1 MHGHDRFASECVRK
15 KIKIV
20 TPRSKLFCSR
30 DSAIFEPKK
39 APSAN
44 EKKERQIASS
54 VAGTRLGNAGRE
66 TPPSKHDIGSECR
79 IIAHKNHTK
88 RREMTLIAGCI

>member
-1 MHGHDRFASECVRK
+1 MIWLRQNVSEK

-30 DSAIFEPKK
+30 DSATFQPKK

-44 EKKERQIASS
+44 KKDQTKIASS

-66 TPPSKHDIGSECR
+66 TPPSKHDIGTGCR

-88 RREMTLIAGCI
+88 RREMTLMAGCI